1 MHDVVFC
8 FANFAASTTESTNN
22 AVRKDQAQGP
32 RRFPGS
38 SFHVHQSEFATAMLT
53 ILISY

>member
-8 FANFAASTTESTNN
+8 FANFAASTTESTND
-22 AVRKDQAQGP
+22 AGKDQAQGP